1 MPVFVHN
8 LKGYDAHL
16 LFQEMEK
23 VAGNISVI
31 ATNSE
36 KYVSFRLNN
45 LVFKDSMQFL
55 TSGLDKLVKN
65 LPADELIQTGA
76 LAEELDVPLS
86 MLQRKGVY
94 PYSWV
99 NSVERFAATELP
111 PVEAFHSDLDDKK
124 CKRDDYKHALEVWEA
139 AKCQTFGDYHDL
151 YLRLDVTLLADVFES
166 FRRSAHRT
174 YGLDPAHFYT
184 LPGFSWRALF
194 KHTGAKLELLT
205 DPDMYIACEN
215 ALRGGVCAVSLRHAR
230 ANNPRVGGYD
240 SRKPST

>member
-1 MPVFVHN
+1 MTRWQGGGKPNASDRVRDHCHVTGEFRGAAHSRCNLKARTCYDVPVFVHN

-23 VAGNISVI
+23 VDGKISVI

-65 LPADELIQTGA
+65 LPTDELIQTGA

-151 YLRLDVTLLADVFES
+151 FT
-166 FRRSAHRT
+166 
-174 YGLDPAHFYT
+174 
-184 LPGFSWRALF
+184 
-194 KHTGAKLELLT
+194 
-205 DPDMYIACEN
+205 
-215 ALRGGVCAVSLRHAR
+215 AR
-230 ANNPRVGGYD
+230 CD
-240 SRKPST
+240 SPS